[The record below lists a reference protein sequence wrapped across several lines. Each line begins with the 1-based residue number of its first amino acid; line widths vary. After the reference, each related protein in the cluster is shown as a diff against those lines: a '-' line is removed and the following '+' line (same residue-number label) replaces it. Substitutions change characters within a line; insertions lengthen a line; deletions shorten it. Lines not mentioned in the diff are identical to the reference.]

1 MTDETTQMTARPKA
15 TAFQADTP
23 ASGNGVAPSK
33 PKAAVVP
40 IKAPKGIPDIA
51 FPGGTVSPV
60 CDGRVKVTLDPGSG
74 ARTLGGSNYQAFAE
88 TLLGSVLATIH
99 TSTNDPQAGTNRIA
113 AAAPALAAFKPT
125 DEVEAMLAGQA
136 VAMHH
141 MAMECFRRATLG
153 DQHPDIASKL
163 RKDGANL
170 CRGMVDMLDGLDR
183 RRGKVSQ
190 TVRVE
195 RVVVHEG
202 GQAIVGNV
210 QGGATPPTA
219 PSLAIAQEQSAISM
233 DDLIKQRELV
243 AREGVV

>member
-1 MTDETTQMTARPKA
+1 MNEAIPMTA
-15 TAFQADTP
+15 TAHQTDTTTT
-23 ASGNGVAPSK
+23 GKGVATSK
-33 PKAAVVP
+33 AKAAAVVP
-40 IKAPKGIPDIA
+40 IKAPPKDIA

-60 CDGRVKVTLDPGSG
+60 CDGQVKITIDPRGG

-99 TSTNDPQAGTNRIA
+99 TSTNDPQAGTTRIA
-113 AAAPALAAFKPT
+113 AAAAALAAFKPA
-125 DEVEAMLAGQA
+125 DEIEAMLDGQA

-141 MAMECFRRATLG
+141 MALECFRRAGLP

-190 TVRVE
+190 VVRVE

-210 QGGATPPTA
+210 QPTPAPKTGGA
-219 PSLAIAQEQSAISM
+219 
-233 DDLIKQRELV
+233 
-243 AREGVV
+243 GG

>member
-113 AAAPALAAFKPT
+113 AAAAALAAFKLA

-141 MAMECFRRATLG
+141 GAMECLRRAMLP
-153 DQHPDIASKL
+153 DQHPDTASKL

-170 CRGMVDMLDGLDR
+170 ARGMTDMLDALDR
-183 RRGKVSQ
+183 RRGKGPQV
-190 TVRVE
+190 VRVE

-202 GQAIVGNV
+202 GRAIVGNV
-210 QGGATPPTA
+210 QPVAA
-219 PSLAIAQEQSAISM
+219 PKVE
-233 DDLIKQRELV
+233 
-243 AREGVV
+243 EG

>member
-1 MTDETTQMTARPKA
+1 MIQPNPMTAGK
-15 TAFQADTP
+15 
-23 ASGNGVAPSK
+23 GVAPSK
-33 PKAAVVP
+33 PKAAAVMP
-40 IKAPKGIPDIA
+40 IKPPPADIA

-60 CDGRVKVTLDPGSG
+60 CDGQVKITIDPGSG
-74 ARTLGGSNYQAFAE
+74 ARTLGGSNHQAFAE

-99 TSTNDPQAGTNRIA
+99 TSTNDPKAATTRIA
-113 AAAPALAAFKPT
+113 AAAALAGFKPN
-125 DEVEAMLAGQA
+125 DEIEGMLAGQA

-163 RKDGANL
+163 RRDGANL

-190 TVRVE
+190 VVRVE

-210 QGGATPPTA
+210 QPAVVPKAGG
-219 PSLAIAQEQSAISM
+219 
-233 DDLIKQRELV
+233 
-243 AREGVV
+243 

>member
-1 MTDETTQMTARPKA
+1 MTTAIQPPPPITGK
-15 TAFQADTP
+15 
-23 ASGNGVAPSK
+23 GVAPSK
-33 PKAAVVP
+33 AKAAAVVP
-40 IKAPKGIPDIA
+40 IKPPKSIPDIA

-60 CDGRVKVTLDPGSG
+60 CDGRVKITIDPRGG

-99 TSTNDPQAGTNRIA
+99 TSTNDPQAGTTRIA
-113 AAAPALAAFKPT
+113 AAAAALAAFKPA
-125 DEVEAMLAGQA
+125 DEVEAMLAAQA

-170 CRGMVDMLDGLDR
+170 CRGMVDMLDALDR
-183 RRGKVSQ
+183 KRGKAPQV
-190 TVRVE
+190 VRVE

-202 GQAIVGNV
+202 GRAIVGNV
-210 QGGATPPTA
+210 QPVAA
-219 PSLAIAQEQSAISM
+219 P
-233 DDLIKQRELV
+233 KV
-243 AREGVV
+243 GVGDEVEIGE

>member
-1 MTDETTQMTARPKA
+1 MIQPNPMTA
-15 TAFQADTP
+15 
-23 ASGNGVAPSK
+23 GNGVAPSK
-33 PKAAVVP
+33 PKPAVVP
-40 IKAPKGIPDIA
+40 IKPPPADIA

-60 CDGRVKVTLDPGSG
+60 CDGQVKITIDPGSG
-74 ARTLGGSNYQAFAE
+74 ARTLGGSNHQAFAE

-99 TSTNDPQAGTNRIA
+99 TSTNDPKAATTRIA
-113 AAAPALAAFKPT
+113 AAATALAAFKPT
-125 DEVEAMLAGQA
+125 DELEAMLAAQA

-183 RRGKVSQ
+183 RRGKASQ

-195 RVVVHEG
+195 RVSVYPG
-202 GQAIVGNV
+202 GQAVVGAV
-210 QGGATPPTA
+210 QLGAVP
-219 PSLAIAQEQSAISM
+219 
-233 DDLIKQRELV
+233 KV
-243 AREGVV
+243 GEG